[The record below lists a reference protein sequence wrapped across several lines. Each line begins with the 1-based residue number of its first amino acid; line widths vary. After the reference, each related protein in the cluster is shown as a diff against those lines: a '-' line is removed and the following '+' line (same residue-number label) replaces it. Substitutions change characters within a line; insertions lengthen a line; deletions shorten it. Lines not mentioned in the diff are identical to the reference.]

1 MRRTIAMVAA
11 CLLAAVTLAPGG
23 ASARAKPDVDTKE
36 ALANGFQVAP
46 KAAAKGKATSAKPA
60 GANPYLAL
68 LPDPGAADLSGWD
81 RYLAAKGKERAKARA
96 TQPRALAAA
105 SPIVVD
111 EDEPDGVRGSNDTPA
126 TAQRAAGFGT
136 NSGQNPKARVLGRL
150 SPEQVSATEV
160 EPNAEDDGS
169 IPLAG
174 ETGIGETVDGITTSA
189 TVGDGPHGSGGS
201 GSGDFDVY
209 ELTAAAGESVTV
221 DIDTPAD
228 SDLDSILLLFD
239 AEGEILATAD
249 DDGVSFDSLMT
260 YQFTEAGTYY
270 VFVAGFL
277 TLPDDP
283 FDSGSGTGAQS
294 EGAYGVTILV
304 GEADVDFFAVKLRK
318 GDVLGASVTGGATLL
333 SVYDTV
339 PREVQGSTQDAS
351 YIFPAST
358 PLPGGGNAV
367 VDYVAEK
374 AGWHYV
380 AVTSG
385 SGTYDV
391 TVEAYRPTLE
401 SEAPPVQTLFL
412 DFDGARLNTGIFG
425 GPGVRTLSPFSAFL
439 GRWGLTRADEDAVI
453 DAVLATV
460 EENLKSDLVASGLN
474 GRFRIQIKN
483 SRDHRDTFGQ
493 TNVSRIVVGGTI
505 DESGV
510 PTIGIAQT
518 IDPGNFETEETALVL
533 LDVLSDPAGDEAS
546 LNTYITPASDKVAFV
561 GRALGN
567 VISHEAGHFFGDW
580 HVDQFNDIPNLMDQ
594 GGNFPVMFAV
604 GPDEVGGTGDDI
616 DVDFGDDAFNPGEGF
631 TGTENTLG
639 RIVFGV
645 TS

>member
-11 CLLAAVTLAPGG
+11 CLLVAVTLAPGG
-23 ASARAKPDVDTKE
+23 AAARAKPDVDTKQ
-36 ALANGFQVAP
+36 ALSNGFQLAP
-46 KAAAKGKATSAKPA
+46 KATAKSRTAGTKPA
-60 GANPYLAL
+60 GVNPYLAL
-68 LPDPGAADLSGWD
+68 LPDPAAADLSGWD
-81 RYLAAKGKERAKARA
+81 RYLAAKGKERAAARA
-96 TQPRALAAA
+96 ATQRNAVAA
-105 SPIVVD
+105 SPILVD
-111 EDEPDGVRGSNDTPA
+111 EDEPDGVRGSNDVPA
-126 TAQRAAGFGT
+126 NAQRVPGFGT
-136 NSGQNPKARVLGRL
+136 NSGQNPKARVLGTL
-150 SPEQVSATEV
+150 SPERVTATEA
-160 EPNAEDDGS
+160 EPNTEDDGS
-169 IPLAG
+169 IPLARD
-174 ETGIGETVDGITTSA
+174 TGIGETVDGIRTTGV
-189 TVGDGPHGSGGS
+189 VGDGPHGSAGS

-209 ELTAAAGESVTV
+209 ELSARAGESLTV
-221 DIDTPAD
+221 DIDTPAG
-228 SDLDSILLLFD
+228 STLDSILLLLD
-239 AEGEILATAD
+239 AEGSILATAD
-249 DDGVSFDSLMT
+249 DDGETFDSLMT
-260 YQFTEAGTYY
+260 FQFSQAGTYY
-270 VFVAGFL
+270 VFVTGFL
-277 TLPDDP
+277 TLPNDP
-283 FDSGSGTGAQS
+283 FDPASGTGADS
-294 EGAYGVTILV
+294 EGPYGVTMLV
-304 GEADVDFFAVKLRK
+304 GEADTDFFAVKLRK
-318 GDVLGASVTGGATLL
+318 GDVLGASVSGSGTLL

-351 YIFPAST
+351 FIFPAST

-367 VDYVAEK
+367 ADYVAEK

-380 AVTSG
+380 GVSGG

-391 TVEAYRPTLE
+391 TVEAYRPALE

-412 DFDGARLNTGIFG
+412 DFDGARLNTAIFG

-439 GRWGLTRADEDAVI
+439 GRWGLTRADENAVI

-483 SRDHRDTFGQ
+483 SRDNRDVFGQ

-505 DESGV
+505 DESGI
-510 PTIGIAQT
+510 PTIGIAQS

-533 LDVLSDPAGDEAS
+533 LDVLSDPAGDDAS
-546 LNTYITPASDKVAFV
+546 LNTYITPDSDKVAFV

-604 GPDEVGGTGDDI
+604 GPDGIGGTDDDI
-616 DVDFGDDAFNPGEGF
+616 DVDFGEDDFNPGEGF
-631 TGTENTLG
+631 TGTEDTLS

-645 TS
+645 TR

>member
-1 MRRTIAMVAA
+1 MRRRIAMVAA

-23 ASARAKPDVDTKE
+23 AAARANPDVDTKK
-36 ALANGFQVAP
+36 ALANGLQVAP
-46 KAAAKGKATSAKPA
+46 KSTAKSKTANAKPA

-68 LPDPGAADLSGWD
+68 LPDPAAADLSGWD
-81 RYLAAKGKERAKARA
+81 RYLAAQGKERAKTKAK
-96 TQPRALAAA
+96 TQQRALAAA
-105 SPIVVD
+105 PILVD
-111 EDEPDGVRGSNDTPA
+111 EDEPTGVRGSNDTPA
-126 TAQRAAGFGT
+126 TAQRVPGFGT
-136 NSGQNPKARVLGRL
+136 NTGQNPAARVLGTL
-150 SPEQVSATEV
+150 SPEPVSAEDV
-160 EPNAEDDGS
+160 DPNTEDDGS

-174 ETGIGETVDGITTSA
+174 DTGIGETRDGIRTSGV
-189 TVGDGPHGSGGS
+189 VGDGPHGSAGS

-209 ELTAAAGESVTV
+209 KLTATAGDSITA
-221 DIDTPAD
+221 DIDTTTEE
-228 SDLDSILLLFD
+228 LDSILLLLD
-239 AEGEILATAD
+239 AEGEIIATAD
-249 DDGVSFDSLMT
+249 DDGVSFDSLLNF
-260 YQFTEAGTYY
+260 QFTESGTYY
-270 VFVAGFL
+270 LFVTGFL

-283 FDSGSGTGAQS
+283 FDSGSGSGAES
-294 EGAYGVTILV
+294 EGPYNLTILV
-304 GEADVDFFAVKLRK
+304 GQSDFDFFAVRLRK
-318 GDVLGASVTGGATLL
+318 GDVLGATVSGSAARLA
-333 SVYDTV
+333 VYDTV

-351 YIFPAST
+351 FIFPVDT

-367 VDYVAEK
+367 VDYVAET

-391 TVEAYRPTLE
+391 TVEAHRPTLE
-401 SEAPPVQTLFL
+401 GATPPVQTLFL
-412 DFDGARLNTGIFG
+412 DFDGARVNTAPFG
-425 GPGVRTLSPFSAFL
+425 GPGVRTLSPFEAFL

-453 DAVLATV
+453 DAVIATV
-460 EENLKSDLVASGLN
+460 TENLKSDLQASGLN
-474 GRFRIQIKN
+474 SRFRLQIKN

-493 TNVSRIVVGGTI
+493 ENVSRIVVGGTI

-533 LDVLSDPAGDEAS
+533 LDILSDPAGDDAS

-567 VISHEAGHFFGDW
+567 VVSHEAGHFFGDW

-604 GPDEVGGTGDDI
+604 GPDNVGGTEDDT
-616 DVDFGDDAFNPGEGF
+616 DVDFGEDVFNPGEGF
-631 TGTENTLG
+631 TGTEDTLS

>member
-11 CLLAAVTLAPGG
+11 CFLAAVTIAPGS
-23 ASARAKPDVDTKE
+23 ASARAKPDVDTEK
-36 ALANGFQVAP
+36 ALSNGFQVAP
-46 KAAAKGKATSAKPA
+46 KVTAKSKTANARPA

-81 RYLAAKGKERAKARA
+81 KYLAAKGKARAKART
-96 TQPRALAAA
+96 TQQKALAV
-105 SPIVVD
+105 SPILVD
-111 EDEPDGVRGSNDTPA
+111 EDEPAGIRGSNDTPA
-126 TAQRAAGFGT
+126 TAQRAPGFGT
-136 NSGQNPKARVLGRL
+136 KADQNPKARVLGTL
-150 SPEQVSATEV
+150 SPEQVTAV
-160 EPNAEDDGS
+160 AAEPNAEDDGS

-174 ETGIGETVDGITTSA
+174 ETGIGETVDGITT
-189 TVGDGPHGSGGS
+189 TGVVGDGPHGSAGS

-209 ELTAAAGESVTV
+209 KLAAQAGESLTV
-221 DIDTPAD
+221 DIDTPAG
-228 SDLDSILLLFD
+228 SDLDSILLLLD
-239 AEGEILATAD
+239 AEGNIIATAD
-249 DDGVSFDSLMT
+249 DDESSLDSLMT
-260 YQFTEAGTYY
+260 VQFDEAGTYY
-270 VFVAGFL
+270 VFVTGFL
-277 TLPDDP
+277 TLPNDP
-283 FDSGSGTGAQS
+283 FDSGSGTGAET
-294 EGAYGVTILV
+294 EGPYGVTILV
-304 GEADVDFFAVKLRK
+304 GAADTDFFAVRLRK
-318 GDVLGASVTGGATLL
+318 GDVLGASVTGAGTML
-333 SVYDTV
+333 SVWDTV

-351 YIFPAST
+351 SIFPANT

-380 AVTSG
+380 AVSG
-385 SGTYDV
+385 GRGDYDV

-412 DFDGARLNTGIFG
+412 DFDGARLNTSIFD

-453 DAVLATV
+453 DAVLASV
-460 EENLKSDLVASGLN
+460 EENIKADLVASGLN

-505 DESGV
+505 DESGI
-510 PTIGIAQT
+510 PTIGISQT

-533 LDVLSDPAGDEAS
+533 LDVLSDPAGDDAS
-546 LNTYITPASDKVAFV
+546 LNTYITPATDKVAFV

-567 VISHEAGHFFGDW
+567 VISHEAGHFFGNW

-594 GGNFPVMFAV
+594 GGNFPVMFGV
-604 GPDEVGGTGDDI
+604 GPDNIGGTDDDI
-616 DVDFGDDAFNPGEGF
+616 DVDFGEDAFNPGEGF
-631 TGTENTLG
+631 TGTEDTLS
-639 RIVFGV
+639 RVVLGV

>member
-11 CLLAAVTLAPGG
+11 CLLAAVTIAPGG
-23 ASARAKPDVDTKE
+23 ASARAKPDVDTGK
-36 ALANGFQVAP
+36 ALSNGFQVAP
-46 KAAAKGKATSAKPA
+46 KTTAKSKTANARPA

-68 LPDPGAADLSGWD
+68 LPDPAAADLSGWD
-81 RYLAAKGKERAKARA
+81 KYLAAKGKERAAARE
-96 TQPRALAAA
+96 TQPKALAAQ
-105 SPIVVD
+105 PILVD
-111 EDEPDGVRGSNDTPA
+111 ENEPVGVRGSNDSA
-126 TAQRAAGFGT
+126 ADAQRISGFGT
-136 NSGQNPKARVLGRL
+136 NTDQNPKARVLGTL
-150 SPEQVSATEV
+150 SPEEV
-160 EPNAEDDGS
+160 TAVEADPNTEDDGS

-174 ETGIGETVDGITTSA
+174 QTGIGETVDGITT
-189 TVGDGPHGSGGS
+189 TGVVGDGPHGSAGS

-209 ELTAAAGESVTV
+209 ELTARAGESLTV

-249 DDGVSFDSLMT
+249 DDGESFDSLLT
-260 YQFTEAGTYY
+260 FQFDEAGTYY
-270 VFVAGFL
+270 VFVTGFL

-283 FDSGSGTGAQS
+283 FDSASGTGAES
-294 EGAYGVTILV
+294 EGPYGVTILA
-304 GEADVDFFAVKLRK
+304 GEADVDFFAVRLRK
-318 GDVLGASVTGGATLL
+318 GDVLGATVHGAATLL
-333 SVYDTV
+333 SVWDTV

-351 YIFPAST
+351 SIFPANT

-380 AVTSG
+380 AVSAG
-385 SGTYDV
+385 GGDYDI
-391 TVEAYRPTLE
+391 TVEAYRPALE
-401 SEAPPVQTLFL
+401 GATPPVQTLFL
-412 DFDGARLNTGIFG
+412 DFDGARLNTAIFG

-439 GRWGLTRADEDAVI
+439 GRWGLTAADEDAVI

-460 EENLKSDLVASGLN
+460 EENIKADLIASGLN

-505 DESGV
+505 SESGI

-561 GRALGN
+561 GHALGN

-594 GGNFPVMFAV
+594 GGNFAVMFGV
-604 GPDEVGGTGDDI
+604 GPDEVGGTGDDV
-616 DVDFGDDAFNPGEGF
+616 DVDFGEDTFNPGEGF
-631 TGTENTLG
+631 TGTEDTLS
-639 RIVFGV
+639 RVVLGV

>member
-11 CLLAAVTLAPGG
+11 CLLAAVTFAPGG
-23 ASARAKPDVDTKE
+23 ATARAKPDVDTKT

-46 KAAAKGKATSAKPA
+46 KSTAKGKAAKPA

-81 RYLAAKGKERAKARA
+81 RYLAAKGKERAKAKA
-96 TQPRALAAA
+96 QQRALAA
-105 SPIVVD
+105 SPILVD
-111 EDEPDGVRGSNDTPA
+111 EDEPAGVRGSNDTPA
-126 TAQRAAGFGT
+126 TAQRVAGFGT
-136 NSGQNPKARVLGRL
+136 NTGQNPKARVLGTL
-150 SPEQVSATEV
+150 SPEPVSAEDV
-160 EPNAEDDGS
+160 PANAEDDGS

-174 ETGIGETVDGITTSA
+174 ETGIGETRDGITTSA
-189 TVGDGPHGSGGS
+189 VVGDGPHGSAGS

-209 ELTAAAGESVTV
+209 KLTAQAGEGITA
-221 DIDTPAD
+221 DIDTPEGGE
-228 SDLDSILLLFD
+228 LDSILLLID
-239 AEGEILATAD
+239 AEGEVLATAD
-249 DDGVSFDSLMT
+249 DDGTSFDSLLSF
-260 YQFTEAGTYY
+260 QFTESGTYY
-270 VFVAGFL
+270 LFVTGFL

-294 EGAYGVTILV
+294 EGPYGLTIVV
-304 GEADVDFFAVKLRK
+304 GEADFDFFAVRLRK
-318 GDVLGASVTGGATLL
+318 GDVLGASVSGGATLL
-333 SVYDTV
+333 AVYDTV

-351 YIFPAST
+351 FIFPANT

-367 VDYVAEK
+367 VDYVADK
-374 AGWHYV
+374 TGLHYV

-385 SGTYDV
+385 SGGYDV
-391 TVEAYRPTLE
+391 TVEAYRPALE
-401 SEAPPVQTLFL
+401 STAPPVQTLFL
-412 DFDGARLNTGIFG
+412 DFDGARLNTAIFG
-425 GPGVRTLSPFSAFL
+425 GPGVRTLSPFNAFL

-453 DAVLATV
+453 DAVIASVT
-460 EENLKSDLVASGLN
+460 ENIKSDLVASGLN
-474 GRFRIQIKN
+474 GRYRIQIKN
-483 SRDHRDTFGQ
+483 SRDHKDTFGQ
-493 TNVSRIVVGGTI
+493 PNVSRIVVGGTI

-510 PTIGIAQT
+510 PTIGVAQT
-518 IDPGNFETEETALVL
+518 IDPGNFATEESALVL
-533 LDVLSDPAGDEAS
+533 LDVLSDPAGDDAS

-604 GPDEVGGTGDDI
+604 GEDNIGGTGDDP
-616 DVDFGDDAFNPGEGF
+616 DVDFGDDTFNPGEGF

>member
-11 CLLAAVTLAPGG
+11 CLLAAVTIAPGG
-23 ASARAKPDVDTKE
+23 ASARAKPDVDTEK
-36 ALANGFQVAP
+36 ALSNGLQVAP
-46 KAAAKGKATSAKPA
+46 KSTAKSKTANAKPA

-68 LPDPGAADLSGWD
+68 LPDPAAADLSGWD
-81 RYLAAKGKERAKARA
+81 KYLAAKGKERANALKAQKKA
-96 TQPRALAAA
+96 PAV
-105 SPIVVD
+105 SPILVD
-111 EDEPDGVRGSNDTPA
+111 EDEPVGVRGSNDTPA
-126 TAQRAAGFGT
+126 TAQRVPGFGT
-136 NSGQNPKARVLGRL
+136 NSGQNPKARVLGTL
-150 SPEQVSATEV
+150 SPERVTSQNVP
-160 EPNAEDDGS
+160 PNTEDDGS
-169 IPLAG
+169 ITLARD
-174 ETGIGETVDGITTSA
+174 TGIGTTVDGIRTTGV
-189 TVGDGPHGSGGS
+189 VGDGPHGSAGS

-209 ELTAAAGESVTV
+209 KLNGQAGESLTV
-221 DIDTPAD
+221 DIDTAAGGT
-228 SDLDSILLLFD
+228 LDSILLLFNED
-239 AEGEILATAD
+239 GEVLATAD
-249 DDGVSFDSLMT
+249 DDGETLDSLLSF
-260 YQFTEAGTYY
+260 QFRESGTYF
-270 VFVAGFL
+270 VFVTGFL
-277 TLPDDP
+277 TLPNDP
-283 FDSGSGTGAQS
+283 FDSGSGTGADT
-294 EGAYGVTILV
+294 EGPYGVTISAGV
-304 GEADVDFFAVKLRK
+304 ADTDFFAVRLRK
-318 GDVLGASVTGGATLL
+318 GDVLGASVSGAAALV

-339 PREVQGSTQDAS
+339 PREVHGSTQDAS
-351 YIFPAST
+351 SIYPAST

-367 VDYVAEK
+367 TEYVAEK

-380 AVTSG
+380 AVSSG
-385 SGTYDV
+385 GGDYDI

-412 DFDGARLNTGIFG
+412 DFDGARLNTAIFG

-505 DESGV
+505 DESGI

-533 LDVLSDPAGDEAS
+533 LDVLSDPAGDDAS
-546 LNTYITPASDKVAFV
+546 LNTYITPESDKVAFV

-567 VISHEAGHFFGDW
+567 VVAHEAGHFFGDW

-604 GPDEVGGTGDDI
+604 GPDNIGGTDDDI
-616 DVDFGDDAFNPGEGF
+616 DVDFGEDIFNPGEGF
-631 TGTENTLG
+631 TGTEDTLS

>member
-11 CLLAAVTLAPGG
+11 CLLAAVTIAPGG
-23 ASARAKPDVDTKE
+23 ASAQAKPGVDTEK
-36 ALANGFQVAP
+36 ALSNGLQVAP
-46 KAAAKGKATSAKPA
+46 KSTGKDKSATAKPS

-68 LPDPGAADLSGWD
+68 LPDPAAADLAGWD
-81 RYLAAKGKERAKARA
+81 RYLAAKSKERAAARKS
-96 TQPRALAAA
+96 QQRALAAA
-105 SPIVVD
+105 PILVD
-111 EDEPDGVRGSNDTPA
+111 EDEPVGVRGSNDTPA
-126 TAQRAAGFGT
+126 SAQRVAGFGT
-136 NSGQNPKARVLGRL
+136 NTGQNPAARVLGTL
-150 SPEQVSATEV
+150 SPEQVGAEEV
-160 EPNAEDDGS
+160 PANEEDDGS

-189 TVGDGPHGSGGS
+189 VVGDGPHGSEGS

-209 ELTAAAGESVTV
+209 EVAAQAGESITV
-221 DIDTPAD
+221 DIDTPTG
-228 SDLDSILLLFD
+228 DLDSILLLLD

-249 DDGVSFDSLMT
+249 DDATSFDSLLT
-260 YQFTEAGTYY
+260 YQFTVAGTYY
-270 VFVAGFL
+270 VFVTGFL
-277 TLPDDP
+277 TLPNDP
-283 FDSGSGTGAQS
+283 FDSGSGTGADS
-294 EGAYGVTILV
+294 EGPYDVTILV
-304 GEADVDFFAVKLRK
+304 GESDIDFFAVRLRK
-318 GDVLGASVTGGATLL
+318 GDVLGASVTGAATRL

-351 YIFPAST
+351 SIFPADT

-367 VDYVAEK
+367 VDYVAEQ

-385 SGTYDV
+385 SGDYDV
-391 TVEAYRPTLE
+391 TVEAHRPALE

-412 DFDGARLNTGIFG
+412 DFDGARLNTAIFG

-453 DAVLATV
+453 DAVLASV

-474 GRFRIQIKN
+474 GRFRIQIRN

-493 TNVSRIVVGGTI
+493 TNVSRVVVGGTI
-505 DESGV
+505 SESGI

-546 LNTYITPASDKVAFV
+546 LNTYITPASDKVAFA

-567 VISHEAGHFFGDW
+567 VIAHEAGHFFGDY

-594 GGNFPVMFAV
+594 GGNFPVMFGV
-604 GPDEVGGTGDDI
+604 GPDSVGGTADDI
-616 DVDFGDDAFNPGEGF
+616 DVDFGEDTFNPGEGF
-631 TGTENTLG
+631 TGTEDTLS

>member
-11 CLLAAVTLAPGG
+11 CLLAAVTIAPGG
-23 ASARAKPDVDTKE
+23 ASARAKPDVDTE
-36 ALANGFQVAP
+36 TALSNGFQVAP
-46 KAAAKGKATSAKPA
+46 KATAKSKTPNAKPA

-68 LPDPGAADLSGWD
+68 LPDPAAADLSGWD
-81 RYLAAKGKERAKARA
+81 KYLAAKGKERANARKAQQKA
-96 TQPRALAAA
+96 PAV
-105 SPIVVD
+105 SPILAD
-111 EDEPDGVRGSNDTPA
+111 EDEPAGVRGSNDTAA
-126 TAQRAAGFGT
+126 TAQRVPGFGT
-136 NSGQNPKARVLGRL
+136 GSGQNPKARVLGTL
-150 SPEQVSATEV
+150 SPEQVSATEA

-174 ETGIGETVDGITTSA
+174 QTGIGETVDGITT
-189 TVGDGPHGSGGS
+189 TGVVGDGPHGSAGS

-209 ELTAAAGESVTV
+209 ALTARAGESLTV

-228 SDLDSILLLFD
+228 GTLDSILLLLD
-239 AEGEILATAD
+239 AEGEVIATAD
-249 DDGVSFDSLMT
+249 DDGPSLDSLLT
-260 YQFTEAGTYY
+260 YQFREAGTYY
-270 VFVAGFL
+270 VFVTGFL
-277 TLPDDP
+277 TLPNDP
-283 FDSGSGTGAQS
+283 FDSASGTGAES
-294 EGAYGVTILV
+294 EGPYAVTILV
-304 GEADVDFFAVKLRK
+304 GEADIDFFAVRLRK
-318 GDVLGASVTGGATLL
+318 GDVLGASVTGAATLL
-333 SVYDTV
+333 SVWDTV
-339 PREVQGSTQDAS
+339 PREVQGSAQDAS

-367 VDYVAEK
+367 ADYVAET

-380 AVTSG
+380 AVSAG
-385 SGTYDV
+385 SGDYDI
-391 TVEAYRPTLE
+391 TVEAYRPVLE
-401 SEAPPVQTLFL
+401 SVAPPVQTIFL
-412 DFDGARLNTGIFG
+412 DFDGARLNTAIFG

-453 DAVLATV
+453 DAVLASV
-460 EENLKSDLVASGLN
+460 EENLKADLVASGLN

-510 PTIGIAQT
+510 PTIGVAQT
-518 IDPGNFETEETALVL
+518 IDPGNFETEESALVL
-533 LDVLSDPAGDEAS
+533 LDVLSDPAGDDAS
-546 LNTYITPASDKVAFV
+546 LNTYIAPATDKVAFV

-594 GGNFPVMFAV
+594 GGNFPVMFGV
-604 GPDEVGGTGDDI
+604 GPDGIGGTGDDI
-616 DVDFGDDAFNPGEGF
+616 DVDFGEDAFNPGEGF
-631 TGTENTLG
+631 TGTEDTLS